1 MNKYLTIA
9 GSLSLMFAVNANAAL
24 VVDTG
29 APDSLG
35 FPLHL
40 DANDKYAGQVSF
52 SQNLTINSIQTYLS
66 ANEAVEGDM
75 FTISLYES
83 ATNGVGNLINTASAT
98 YSADGWNGLSAL
110 NWNVAAGSYWV
121 GIEESTLGVVFN
133 LPVSV
138 ANPLAHTAFTPEG
151 YTASYQLYDGLK
163 FGLQIDATVAAV
175 PETDTYAMLL
185 AGLGIMG
192 LVARRRH
199 A

>member
-9 GSLSLMFAVNANAAL
+9 GSLALMFAVNANAAL

-35 FPLHL
+35 FPLQL

-52 SQNLTINSIQTYLS
+52 SQDLTINSIQTYLN
-66 ANEAVEGDM
+66 ANEAVEGDT
-75 FTISLYES
+75 FTISLYQNDANS
-83 ATNGVGNLINTASAT
+83 VGGLINTATAT
-98 YSADGWNGLSAL
+98 YTADGWNGLSAL
-110 NWNVAAGSYWV
+110 NWNVTAGTYWV
-121 GIEESTLGVVFN
+121 GIEENADSIVFS

-138 ANPLAHTAFTPEG
+138 ANPLVHTAF
-151 YTASYQLYDGLK
+151 SYGSNLGAYQNYDGMK

-175 PETDTYAMLL
+175 PENDTYAMLL

-192 LVARRRH
+192 LVARRRN

>member
-1 MNKYLTIA
+1 MSKYLTIA
-9 GSLSLMFAVNANAAL
+9 GSLALMFAVNANAAL

-35 FPLHL
+35 FPLQL

-52 SQNLTINSIQTYLS
+52 SQDLTINSIQTYLN
-66 ANEAVEGDM
+66 ANEAVEGDT
-75 FTISLYES
+75 FTISLYQNAS
-83 ATNGVGNLINTASAT
+83 NGVGGLINTATAT
-98 YSADGWNGLSAL
+98 YAADGWNGINLL
-110 NWNVAAGSYWV
+110 NWNVTAGTYWV
-121 GIEESTLGVVFN
+121 GIEESTVGVVFS

-138 ANPLAHTAFTPEG
+138 ANPLTHTAFTADG
-151 YTASYQLYDGLK
+151 YLASYGVYDGLK

-185 AGLGIMG
+185 TGLGIMG
-192 LVARRRH
+192 LVARRRN